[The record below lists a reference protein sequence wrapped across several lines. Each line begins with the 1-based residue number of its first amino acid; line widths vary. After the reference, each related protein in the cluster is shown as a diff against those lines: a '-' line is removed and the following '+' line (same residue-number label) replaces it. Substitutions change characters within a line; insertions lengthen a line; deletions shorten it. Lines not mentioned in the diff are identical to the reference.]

1 MRKKPYLPRTEAKRI
16 IWLNNFADKIGNHA
30 TTFGISEA
38 EVILIGKM
46 AALYAYIIQLIASSK
61 AFTKSLTRFKNTLS
75 IAPHGTT
82 LGSIPVSTPDT
93 APEFTPPGIFTYIH
107 GIVQRIK
114 GNTANYTP
122 GIGNELGII
131 GEETIFVA
139 DDYVANGSAVSKIG
153 HVAIEFDK
161 GHVDGMVIYSLP
173 LGSSDVSLME
183 KIGTANY
190 SPFHDTR
197 PLMEPGKP
205 ENRYYQTHAII
216 HDAEIGHPS
225 EPFSVVYTA

>member
-1 MRKKPYLPRTEAKRI
+1 MRKKPYLPRTEANRI
-16 IWLNNFADKIGNHA
+16 IWLNNFADKIDRYA
-30 TTFGISEA
+30 ATFGISSD
-38 EVILIGKM
+38 EVTLIKKM
-46 AALYAYIIQLIASSK
+46 AVLYAYIIQLIASSK

-82 LGSIPVSTPDT
+82 LGPIPVSTPDT
-93 APEFTPPGIFTYIH
+93 APELTPAGIFTYIS

-114 GNTANYTP
+114 SNTVKYSPT
-122 GIGNELGII
+122 IGNDLGII
-131 GEETIFVA
+131 GEETVFAA
-139 DDYVANGSAVSKIG
+139 DDYVANGTAVSKVTY
-153 HVAIEFDK
+153 VAIEFDK
-161 GHVDGMVIYSLP
+161 KNVDGMVIYSLP